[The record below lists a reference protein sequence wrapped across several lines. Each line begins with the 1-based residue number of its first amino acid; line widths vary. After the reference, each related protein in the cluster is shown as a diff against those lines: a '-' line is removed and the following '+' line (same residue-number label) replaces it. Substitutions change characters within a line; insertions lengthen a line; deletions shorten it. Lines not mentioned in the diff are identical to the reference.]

1 MMPDWVFQILAWIP
15 AVIFPAAS
23 GLQLLAIIRKR
34 SADGVS
40 VTAWA
45 LFAIANICLFI
56 YTEKY
61 VEAESIIGALGTAT
75 INVCIVIACFRYRGA
90 AAGNGPRGETVLPRP
105 TPALKEHHDEP
116 QQPRPPD

>member
-1 MMPDWVFQILAWIP
+1 MPDWLFQILAWIP
-15 AVIFPAAS
+15 AIIFPTAS

-40 VTAWA
+40 VPAWA
-45 LFAIANICLFI
+45 LFAVANICLFV

-61 VEAESIIGALGTAT
+61 VEMESIIGALGTAT

-90 AAGNGPRGETVLPRP
+90 PAGNEPREGSVLPRP
-105 TPALKEHHDEP
+105 TASREEHHDDP
-116 QQPRPPD
+116 QQPIPPD